1 MAKTTIVATGRRWFN
16 GAFGNLSVSPTFVA
30 KIKTHPIS
38 GGIASGERITIG
50 DEIVFGD
57 EFVFGDKVE
66 PNIKIIGVTLISTA
80 LGSSTTVT
88 VKIGNTAITDAE
100 ATDAAVKKYIPVD
113 DLLTQEGQEIA
124 IAVGGGAAT
133 GTVKVKLHYE
143 VVGNI

>member
-1 MAKTTIVATGRRWFN
+1 MARTTLVATGRRWFN

-30 KIKTHPIS
+30 KLNAT
-38 GGIASGERITIG
+38 ASG
-50 DEIVFGD
+50 DEI
-57 EFVFGDKVE
+57 VFGDKVE

-80 LGSSTTVT
+80 LGSSTTVA
-88 VKIGNTAITDAE
+88 VKIGKTAITDAE

>member
-1 MAKTTIVATGRRWFN
+1 MAKTTLVATGRRWFN

-30 KIKTHPIS
+30 KLNAT
-38 GGIASGERITIG
+38 ASG
-50 DEIVFGD
+50 DEI
-57 EFVFGDKVE
+57 VFGDKVE

-88 VKIGNTAITDAE
+88 VKIGKTAITDAE

-113 DLLTQEGQEIA
+113 ELLTQEGQEIA

>member
-1 MAKTTIVATGRRWFN
+1 MAKTTLVATGRRWFN

-30 KIKTHPIS
+30 KLNA
-38 GGIASGERITIG
+38 IASG
-50 DEIVFGD
+50 DEI
-57 EFVFGDKVE
+57 VFGDKVE
-66 PNIKIIGVTLISTA
+66 PNIKIIGVTLISAA

-88 VKIGNTAITDAE
+88 VKIGKTAITDAE

>member
-1 MAKTTIVATGRRWFN
+1 MAKTTLVATGRRWFN
-16 GAFGNLSVSPTFVA
+16 GAFGNLSVSPTFVVKLNA
-30 KIKTHPIS
+30 T
-38 GGIASGERITIG
+38 ASG
-50 DEIVFGD
+50 DEI
-57 EFVFGDKVE
+57 VFGDKVE

-88 VKIGNTAITDAE
+88 VKIGKTAITDAE

>member
-1 MAKTTIVATGRRWFN
+1 MAKTTLVATGRRWFN

-30 KIKTHPIS
+30 KIKTPPIS
-38 GGIASGERITIG
+38 GGIASGERITI
-50 DEIVFGD
+50 GD

-124 IAVGGGAAT
+124 IAVDGDEAS
-133 GTVKVKLHYE
+133 GTVKFKLHYE

>member
-1 MAKTTIVATGRRWFN
+1 MAKTTLVATGRRWFN

-30 KIKTHPIS
+30 KLNAT
-38 GGIASGERITIG
+38 ASG
-50 DEIVFGD
+50 DEI
-57 EFVFGDKVE
+57 VFGDKVE
-66 PNIKIIGVTLISTA
+66 PNIKIIGVTLISAA

-88 VKIGNTAITDAE
+88 VKIGKTAITDAE

-113 DLLTQEGQEIA
+113 DLLTQEGQEGA

>member
-1 MAKTTIVATGRRWFN
+1 MAKTTLVATGRRWFN

-30 KIKTHPIS
+30 KLNAT
-38 GGIASGERITIG
+38 ASG
-50 DEIVFGD
+50 DEI
-57 EFVFGDKVE
+57 VFGDKVE
-66 PNIKIIGVTLISTA
+66 PNIKIIGVTLISAA

-88 VKIGNTAITDAE
+88 VKIGKTAITDAE

-124 IAVGGGAAT
+124 VAVGGGTAT

>member
-1 MAKTTIVATGRRWFN
+1 MAKTTLVATGRRWFN

-30 KIKTHPIS
+30 KLNAT
-38 GGIASGERITIG
+38 ASG
-50 DEIVFGD
+50 DEI
-57 EFVFGDKVE
+57 VFGDKVE
-66 PNIKIIGVTLISTA
+66 PNIKIIGVTLISAA

-88 VKIGNTAITDAE
+88 VKIGKTAITDAE
-100 ATDAAVKKYIPVD
+100 ATDDAVKKYIPVD

>member
-1 MAKTTIVATGRRWFN
+1 MAKTTLVATGRRWFN

-30 KIKTHPIS
+30 KLNAT
-38 GGIASGERITIG
+38 ASG
-50 DEIVFGD
+50 DEI
-57 EFVFGDKVE
+57 VFGDKVE
-66 PNIKIIGVTLISTA
+66 PNIKIIGVMLISTA

-88 VKIGNTAITDAE
+88 VKIGKTAITDAE

>member
-1 MAKTTIVATGRRWFN
+1 MAKTTLVATGRRWFN

-30 KIKTHPIS
+30 KLNAT
-38 GGIASGERITIG
+38 ASG
-50 DEIVFGD
+50 DEI
-57 EFVFGDKVE
+57 VFGDKVE
-66 PNIKIIGVTLISTA
+66 PNIKIIGVTLISA
-80 LGSSTTVT
+80 ARGSSTTVT
-88 VKIGNTAITDAE
+88 VKIGKTAITDAE

-113 DLLTQEGQEIA
+113 DLLTQEGQEVA

>member
-1 MAKTTIVATGRRWFN
+1 MAKTTLVATGRRWFN

-30 KIKTHPIS
+30 KLNAT
-38 GGIASGERITIG
+38 ASG
-50 DEIVFGD
+50 DEI
-57 EFVFGDKVE
+57 VFGDKVE

-88 VKIGNTAITDAE
+88 VKIGKTAITDAE

-124 IAVGGGAAT
+124 IAVGGGTAT

>member
-1 MAKTTIVATGRRWFN
+1 MAKTTLVTTGRRWFN

-30 KIKTHPIS
+30 KLNAT
-38 GGIASGERITIG
+38 ASG
-50 DEIVFGD
+50 DEI
-57 EFVFGDKVE
+57 VFGDKVE
-66 PNIKIIGVTLISTA
+66 PNIKIIGVTLISAA

-88 VKIGNTAITDAE
+88 VKIGKTAITDAE

-113 DLLTQEGQEIA
+113 DLLTQEGQEVA

>member
-1 MAKTTIVATGRRWFN
+1 MAKTTLVATGRRWFN

-30 KIKTHPIS
+30 KLNAT
-38 GGIASGERITIG
+38 ASG
-50 DEIVFGD
+50 DEI
-57 EFVFGDKVE
+57 VFGDKVE
-66 PNIKIIGVTLISTA
+66 PNIKIIGVTLISAA

-88 VKIGNTAITDAE
+88 VKIDKTAITDAE

>member
-1 MAKTTIVATGRRWFN
+1 MAKTTLVATGRRWFN
-16 GAFGNLSVSPTFVA
+16 GAFGNLSVSPTFVVKLNA
-30 KIKTHPIS
+30 T
-38 GGIASGERITIG
+38 ASG
-50 DEIVFGD
+50 DEI
-57 EFVFGDKVE
+57 VFGDKVE

-88 VKIGNTAITDAE
+88 VKIGKTAITDAE

-113 DLLTQEGQEIA
+113 DLLTQEGQEVA

>member
-1 MAKTTIVATGRRWFN
+1 MAKTTLVATGRRWFN
-16 GAFGNLSVSPTFVA
+16 GTFGNLSVSPTFVA
-30 KIKTHPIS
+30 KLNAT
-38 GGIASGERITIG
+38 ASG
-50 DEIVFGD
+50 DEI
-57 EFVFGDKVE
+57 VFGDKVE

-88 VKIGNTAITDAE
+88 VKIGKTAITDAE

>member
-1 MAKTTIVATGRRWFN
+1 MAKTTLVATGRRWFN

-30 KIKTHPIS
+30 KLNAT
-38 GGIASGERITIG
+38 ASG
-50 DEIVFGD
+50 DEI
-57 EFVFGDKVE
+57 VFGDKVE
-66 PNIKIIGVTLISTA
+66 PNIKIIGVTLISAA
-80 LGSSTTVT
+80 LGSSTAVT
-88 VKIGNTAITDAE
+88 VKIGKTAITDAE